1 MNDLILIFSGC
12 YKGQETISRLITYDG
27 VKQRL
32 WGIRLSA
39 PTEPGSPITIDGK
52 KVLVMTVMLLTLK
65 NNPPKKFCSLI
76 CCVCSW
82 ERGRKRKRNFE
93 CQTKIT
99 NQQRKLINWF
109 N

>member
-39 PTEPGSPITIDGK
+39 PTEPGSPITINGK
-52 KVLVMTVMLLTLK
+52 KVLVMTVMLLRKGTCAV
-65 NNPPKKFCSLI
+65 FAY
-76 CCVCSW
+76 
-82 ERGRKRKRNFE
+82 GREVGKGKGILNSK
-93 CQTKIT
+93 QKSP
-99 NQQRKLINWF
+99 INSV

>member
-39 PTEPGSPITIDGK
+39 PTEPGSPITINGK
-52 KVLVMTVMLLTLK
+52 KVLVMTVMLLRKGTYAV
-65 NNPPKKFCSLI
+65 FAY
-76 CCVCSW
+76 
-82 ERGRKRKRNFE
+82 GREVGKEKGILNAK
-93 CQTKIT
+93 QKSP
-99 NQQRKLINWF
+99 INSV

>member
-52 KVLVMTVMLLTLK
+52 KVLVMTVMLLYAV
-65 NNPPKKFCSLI
+65 FAH
-76 CCVCSW
+76 
-82 ERGRKRKRNFE
+82 GREVGKGKGILNAK
-93 CQTKIT
+93 QKSP
-99 NQQRKLINWF
+99 INSV